1 MVMKVM
7 VVILII
13 LAVLF
18 SASQIWAKSLSRDIE
33 MYEYVVIKSFD
44 DFEIRKY
51 APANFSYVTLD
62 TKTYDAS
69 SSKGFRQLA
78 GYIFGGN
85 EASKEIAMTSPV
97 EMEMD
102 EKMTMKFMVP
112 KEYALADLPQ
122 PNNKNVKFKQEPE
135 RIVAAIRFSGYAND
149 KIITFYKK
157 ALSKL
162 IQVNGLQH
170 NGEFSFLGYNSP
182 FDFFNRRNEVI
193 VELKGL

>member
-1 MVMKVM
+1 MV

-18 SASQIWAKSLSRDIE
+18 TASQIWAKGLSRDIE
-33 MYEYVVIKSFD
+33 MYEYEVVKSFD

-62 TKTYDAS
+62 TKTYGAS
-69 SSKGFRQLA
+69 SSNGFRQLA
-78 GYIFGGN
+78 AYIFGGN
-85 EASKEIAMTSPV
+85 EASQEIAMTSPV

-112 KEYALADLPQ
+112 KAYALADLPQ

-149 KIITFYKK
+149 KLIDFYKK

-162 IQVNGLQH
+162 IQVHGFQH

-182 FDFFNRRNEVI
+182 FDVFNRRNEVI
-193 VELKGL
+193 VELKGV